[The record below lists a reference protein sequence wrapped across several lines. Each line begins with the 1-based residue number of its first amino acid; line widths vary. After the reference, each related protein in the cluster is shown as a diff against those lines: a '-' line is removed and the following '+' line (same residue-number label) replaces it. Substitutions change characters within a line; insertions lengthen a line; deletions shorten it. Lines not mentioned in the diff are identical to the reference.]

1 MREQP
6 VACPT
11 VAGSQGPCHDEGSAS
26 IDARKPSFRVERYIW
41 AVLLAWTIITGSSL
55 AWNVSR
61 VNTVQRELAREQAR
75 VGHEKDVLYRRWNTT
90 RSPVYVAENDQTPP
104 NPYLGDVPERDI
116 STPSGKPL
124 TMMNPA
130 YMTRQ
135 VHEIGKRESGVRG
148 HITSLNPIRHENAP
162 DPWEAEALKAFDR
175 GQTEVSDIQ
184 ELDGR
189 EHMRLMRPL
198 TTERGCLKCHA
209 EQGYR
214 VGDIRG
220 GISVSI
226 PMDPFRAAARTYI
239 ASLSIGHSLIWLV
252 GAFGIV
258 LGGQRLRANRDVIE
272 AQNVR
277 LIEHGRRLQEA
288 CDLLDAELRSVGE
301 VQASLLPAQ
310 IPAIPGFESATHY
323 QPAKRAGGDYFD
335 VFALPEGQWGVLVAD
350 VSGHGASAA
359 VVMAMTHAM
368 LRIAATKVPAVS
380 VLKYL
385 NQALAGILQSDQFV
399 TCCYGVLDPASRQF
413 TFALAGHPPPL
424 VFDSSTGRVCAP
436 DGQHGLP
443 LGVLSDTEF
452 AESSVTLEPGD
463 LVLLYTDGITE
474 AFNADQLEFGL
485 PRLINELKTHGPEG
499 AEAARKAVL
508 AALDEHRGAVELA
521 DDITLVVLRV
531 MLSGLT

>member
-1 MREQP
+1 MIMQMNS
-6 VACPT
+6 T
-11 VAGSQGPCHDEGSAS
+11 NTN
-26 IDARKPSFRVERYIW
+26 KPSFRVERYIW
-41 AVLLAWTIITGSSL
+41 AVLLAWTIIAGSSL

-61 VNTVQRELAREQAR
+61 VNTVQMGLARLQAR
-75 VGHEKDVLYRRWNTT
+75 VGHEKDLLYRRWNTN
-90 RSPVYVAENDQTPP
+90 RSPVYVAKNEQTAS
-104 NPYLGDVPERDI
+104 NPHLAHVPERDI
-116 STPSGKPL
+116 STPSGKLL

-135 VHEIGKRESGVRG
+135 VHEIGKRESGVLG

-226 PMDPFRAAARTYI
+226 PLDPFRAAARTYI
-239 ASLSIGHSLIWLV
+239 ASLSIGHGLIWLV

-258 LGGQRLRANRDVIE
+258 LGGRRLRANRDVIE

-277 LIEHGRRLQEA
+277 IIEHGRRLQEA
-288 CDLLDAELRSVGE
+288 YELLDAELRSVGE
-301 VQASLLPAQ
+301 VQASLLPVQ
-310 IPAIPGFESATHY
+310 IPAIPGFEGATHY
-323 QPAKRAGGDYFD
+323 QPTKRAGGDYFD
-335 VFALPEGQWGVLVAD
+335 VFPLPEGQWGVLVAD

-368 LRIAATKVPAVS
+368 LQIAASKTPVAS
-380 VLKYL
+380 ILKYL
-385 NQALAGILQSDQFV
+385 NQALAGIIQSKQFV
-399 TCCYGVLDPASRQF
+399 TCCYIILDPASRKF

-424 VFDSSTGRVCAP
+424 VFNSSNGCSYTPEGEYGP
-436 DGQHGLP
+436 P
-443 LGVLSDTEF
+443 LGMSPDAEF
-452 AESSVTLEPGD
+452 AASSVTLEPGD

-474 AFNADQLEFGL
+474 AFNADRLQFGL
-485 PRLINELKTHGPEG
+485 PRLMTELKTHGSKG
-499 AEAARKAVL
+499 AEAVREAVL
-508 AALDEHRGAVELA
+508 AALDEHRAAVELA
-521 DDITLVVLRV
+521 DDITLVVLRADR
-531 MLSGLT
+531 S